1 MGADDNEPGGSLRI
15 LMVLIVVLACVVLAG
30 CGSGAVTPPD
40 QDRGSETR
48 TQGGGQGGGGLGGGG
63 GGQGSGGGQGGD
75 DGSDF
80 DWELPPS
87 DTSPSGNEPIFYAD
101 LLACQGAEASIAQ
114 GWSGFNGPRNVLMYM
129 AAAHLCHGDVA
140 GGRPFYDR
148 AVSEYGLSGLSPGS
162 HSCDV
167 YRSVASV
174 LEQAPREGFACP
186 GGEQPP
192 WKTGPNGMDNPLTE
206 DVDESQSSEESTSSS
221 PDDASTSSSSD
232 TSTRSSDDTST
243 SSSEE
248 PARSEGQ
255 GTGSP

>member
-15 LMVLIVVLACVVLAG
+15 LMVLIALLACVVVLAG

-40 QDRGSETR
+40 QDGESETR
-48 TQGGGQGGGGLGGGG
+48 AQGGGQGGGGQGGG
-63 GGQGSGGGQGGD
+63 GGQDAD

-174 LEQAPREGFACP
+174 LEQAPRESFVCP

-221 PDDASTSSSSD
+221 PDDASTSSSN
-232 TSTRSSDDTST
+232 DTST

-248 PARSEGQ
+248 PASSEGQ

>member
-15 LMVLIVVLACVVLAG
+15 LMVLIALLACVVVLAG

-40 QDRGSETR
+40 QDGESETR
-48 TQGGGQGGGGLGGGG
+48 AQGGGQGGGG
-63 GGQGSGGGQGGD
+63 GQDAD

-192 WKTGPNGMDNPLTE
+192 WKTGPNGSDNPLTE

-221 PDDASTSSSSD
+221 PDDASTSSSN
-232 TSTRSSDDTST
+232 DTST

-248 PARSEGQ
+248 PASSEGQ

>member
-15 LMVLIVVLACVVLAG
+15 LMVLIALLACVVVLAG

-40 QDRGSETR
+40 QDGESETR
-48 TQGGGQGGGGLGGGG
+48 AQGGGQGGGGQGGG
-63 GGQGSGGGQGGD
+63 GGQDAD

-87 DTSPSGNEPIFYAD
+87 DTSPSGHEPIFYAD

-174 LEQAPREGFACP
+174 LEQAPRESFACP

-192 WKTGPNGMDNPLTE
+192 WKTGPNGSDNPLTE

-221 PDDASTSSSSD
+221 PDDASTSSSN
-232 TSTRSSDDTST
+232 DTST

-248 PARSEGQ
+248 PASSEGQ

>member
-1 MGADDNEPGGSLRI
+1 MGADDNEPGGSLRVP
-15 LMVLIVVLACVVLAG
+15 MVLIALLACVVLLAG
-30 CGSGAVTPPD
+30 CGSGAITPPD
-40 QDRGSETR
+40 QDREPGTR
-48 TQGGGQGGGGLGGGG
+48 AQGGGQGGGG
-63 GGQGSGGGQGGD
+63 GQGAD

-87 DTSPSGNEPIFYAD
+87 DTSPSGNEPSFYAD
-101 LLACQGAEASIAQ
+101 LLACQGAEASVAQ
-114 GWSGFNGPRNVLMYM
+114 GWSGFNGPRNVLLYM

-174 LEQAPREGFACP
+174 LEQAPRAGFACP
-186 GGEQPP
+186 GGGQPA

-206 DVDESQSSEESTSSS
+206 DVDESQSPEE
-221 PDDASTSSSSD
+221 PP
-232 TSTRSSDDTST
+232 
-243 SSSEE
+243 SSEG
-248 PARSEGQ
+248 P